1 YGGIQGPVHVAD
13 LMPTLLDAAGVA
25 YDAGALYGK
34 SILTVLSGEADE
46 TRGAEESFG
55 FEVSGN
61 AALYRGNWKL
71 VRTALPRGDFTWR
84 LFDISVDPGETT
96 DLSDENPEL
105 FAQMQA
111 DYAAYASDNGVL
123 DLGRDDF
130 AGAQLTA
137 NLIDRVI
144 GKYWPYLAGLIV
156 ALLAGL
162 YLIFRLGRMLVRRAA
177 H

>member
-1 YGGIQGPVHVAD
+1 
-13 LMPTLLDAAGVA
+13 M
-25 YDAGALYGK
+25 
-34 SILTVLSGEADE
+34 LTGEAE
-46 TRGAEESFG
+46 EARGPEESFG
-55 FEVSGN
+55 VEVSGN

-71 VRTALPRGDFTWR
+71 VRAALPRGDFTWR
-84 LFDISVDPGETT
+84 LFDLSVDPGETT
-96 DLSDENPEL
+96 DLSGDNPAL
-105 FAQMQA
+105 FAEMRA
-111 DYAAYASDNGVL
+111 EYEAYATENGVL

-130 AGAQLTA
+130 ASAQLTA

-162 YLIFRLGRMLVRRAA
+162 YVLFRLVRMVVRRPA